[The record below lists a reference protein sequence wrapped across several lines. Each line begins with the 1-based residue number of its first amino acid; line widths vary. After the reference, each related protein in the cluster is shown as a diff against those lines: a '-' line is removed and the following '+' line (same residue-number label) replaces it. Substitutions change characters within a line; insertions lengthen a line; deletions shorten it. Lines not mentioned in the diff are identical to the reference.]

1 MAEPVKTVVAT
12 QLYGWTQ
19 SINFPN
25 KPPLL
30 ERLDDAFAAI
40 KRAGFDNVEGDT
52 GMAGNPAF
60 VAALKRHGLGFPAAY
75 SGGTFHVEAEAEPS
89 IKAMAAH
96 AKVARELGV
105 RVINCNPAV
114 KPGGVEKTDDELAI
128 QARWL
133 DRCGAELRAL
143 GLRFALHNHSPEMRS
158 DAREVHSWM
167 RGTKPE
173 NVWFNADIEWIH
185 HGGGD
190 PVALLEQYGER
201 TASLHVRDAIGTEWV
216 QALGEGTI
224 DYSAVVAVLKEKKFA
239 GPISLEL
246 AYTEQTKIT
255 RSFEENHRVSREFIR
270 KMFGA

>member
-1 MAEPVKTVVAT
+1 
-12 QLYGWTQ
+12 
-19 SINFPN
+19 
-25 KPPLL
+25 
-30 ERLDDAFAAI
+30 
-40 KRAGFDNVEGDT
+40 
-52 GMAGNPAF
+52 
-60 VAALKRHGLGFPAAY
+60 
-75 SGGTFHVEAEAEPS
+75 
-89 IKAMAAH
+89 
-96 AKVARELGV
+96 
-105 RVINCNPAV
+105 
-114 KPGGVEKTDDELAI
+114 
-128 QARWL
+128 
-133 DRCGAELRAL
+133 
-143 GLRFALHNHSPEMRS
+143 
-158 DAREVHSWM
+158 M

-173 NVWFNADIEWIH
+173 YVWFNADIEWIH

-190 PVALLEQYGER
+190 PVALLKLYGER